1 MIIAQRG
8 WKIILAAV
16 LGGLVL
22 GIVARF
28 WMRWISTDPEFTWS
42 GTIFIILGFAIF
54 ATNQAIVFVLRK
66 STKSRR
72 VTSII
77 RSAGVLFSLP
87 IFAAAGAIMFPT
99 VALAS
104 IAVWQKRMDKKVRLA
119 LLAISLVIP
128 IMQIWSIISDFGFN
142 FVTLGRALLFIAIY
156 SVVIYIIK
164 PTVAPFESTES
175 IVKISHRRRNVLVAI
190 FIVLITLLFLFFTI
204 GIPGN

>member
-22 GIVARF
+22 GIVARL
-28 WMRWISTDPEFTWS
+28 WMRWISTDPEFSWS
-42 GTIFIILGFAIF
+42 GTIFIVLGFAIF
-54 ATNQAIVFVLRK
+54 TTNQATVFVLRK
-66 STKSRR
+66 KTKSRR

-77 RSAGVLFSLP
+77 RGAGVLFSLP

-104 IAVWQKRMDKKVRLA
+104 IAVWQKTMDKKVRLA
-119 LLAISLVIP
+119 LLAISLIIP
-128 IMQIWSIISDFGFN
+128 IMQIWGFISDFGFN
-142 FVTLGRALLFIAIY
+142 FVTLGRALLFVAIY
-156 SVVIYIIK
+156 SVVIYIVKSTIS
-164 PTVAPFESTES
+164 PFEFASEV
-175 IVKISHRRRNVLVAI
+175 IIAKGRRNIWIVP
-190 FIVLITLLFLFFTI
+190 FIVFVTLLFLFFTF